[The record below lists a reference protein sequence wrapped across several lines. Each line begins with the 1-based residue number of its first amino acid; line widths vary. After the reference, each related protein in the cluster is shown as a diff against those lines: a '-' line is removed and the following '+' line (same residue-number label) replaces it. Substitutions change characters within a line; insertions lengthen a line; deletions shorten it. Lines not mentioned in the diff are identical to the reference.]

1 MKDINI
7 DDIKVSSKLDDIIKS
22 SVDEGYDITFSK
34 SLSNK
39 KSKKF
44 NKNIVAATILVALGV
59 TVFGSIF
66 SNEVIAAVKLTM
78 FDIKNY
84 LGVNYNLDEYSTVVN
99 EAISKN
105 GITVQLN
112 EVILD
117 KDEIIVSTT
126 IKSDKKL
133 GDNGNIM
140 VFGNVYINGKKVSNS
155 AGGSGKQIDDYTEES
170 VLSYT
175 LDKELERGDLHI
187 EIKYDEALLHMGEEK
202 IKVEGPWKFEFTSNG
217 DSLSTNTNNINLD
230 NSFTLDNGQ
239 KITLNEYRSN
249 AVGEKIYYSVEN
261 KDRNNVYSLELI
273 GYDDL
278 GNEVKFYS
286 SYEEMTNGLLKN
298 QTKISQDAKSLTLK
312 PYAATFPKESGRM
325 SNNYK
330 QVGDEFTIKLK

>member
-22 SVDEGYDITFSK
+22 SVEEGYDITFSK

-44 NKNIVAATILVALGV
+44 TKNIVAATILVALGV

-187 EIKYDEALLHMGEEK
+187 
-202 IKVEGPWKFEFTSNG
+202 
-217 DSLSTNTNNINLD
+217 
-230 NSFTLDNGQ
+230 
-239 KITLNEYRSN
+239 
-249 AVGEKIYYSVEN
+249 
-261 KDRNNVYSLELI
+261 
-273 GYDDL
+273 
-278 GNEVKFYS
+278 
-286 SYEEMTNGLLKN
+286 
-298 QTKISQDAKSLTLK
+298 
-312 PYAATFPKESGRM
+312 
-325 SNNYK
+325 
-330 QVGDEFTIKLK
+330 